1 MKMDH
6 GVFGQRVGA
15 SYSFMI
21 TARLTGTCMRSA
33 SLNARPLSSRDGFS
47 VQKTVFVPFVFA
59 LSILSFELLRAD
71 TANAVW
77 TWLGNIL

>member
-1 MKMDH
+1 MWLDH

-21 TARLTGTCMRSA
+21 TARLIGTSMRSA
-33 SLNARPLSSRDGFS
+33 SLIARPLSSRDGFG

-71 TANAVW
+71 TANTV
-77 TWLGNIL
+77 